1 MKDIKKQVTSW
12 LGIFLGC
19 TIMAAGFV
27 LFINPYGIVPGGVY
41 GASIVLH
48 SLFPTIQVGTFGYM
62 FDIPLLILSVVL
74 LGSKL
79 GGRTIAAALSTPF
92 IMNAISWLVYPSQAA
107 LEALD
112 PAQMLGGTM
121 NMTDHLML
129 TTLMGAT
136 IIGIGQGIVVRN
148 QATTG
153 GSDIVAMIIQ
163 KYFHIKFSTAIL
175 LTTLMGATIIGIGQG
190 IVVRNQATTGGSDI
204 VAMIIQKYFH
214 IKFSTAILLVDTVV
228 VAFGLVVIGFGIGI
242 EDEGQQASWHLS
254 LYSLI
259 AIFICSRVLARV
271 ITGAKNDKLIFVISD
286 NKLHDLHDYI
296 LHDLDRTA
304 TCIKSSGLYTGADKE
319 MIFLVVSYKEVAGVK
334 QLHDL
339 HDYILHDLDRTATC
353 IKSSGLYT
361 GADKEMIFL
370 VVSYKEVA
378 GVKLKIR
385 EADPRSFVIVTDAYD
400 TFGEGWKPLPEKGE
414 VEPE

>member
-1 MKDIKKQVTSW
+1 MKDMKKEITSW
-12 LGIFLGC
+12 MGIFLGC
-19 TIMAAGFV
+19 TIMAIGFV

-48 SLFPTIQVGTFGYM
+48 SLFPSIQVGTFGYM
-62 FDIPLLILSVVL
+62 FDIPLLILSVLL

-107 LEALD
+107 LESLD
-112 PAQMLGGTM
+112 PTQMLGGTM

-129 TTLMGAT
+129 TT
-136 IIGIGQGIVVRN
+136 IIGSTVIGVGQGIVVRN

-153 GSDIVAMIIQ
+153 GSDII
-163 KYFHIKFSTAIL
+163 
-175 LTTLMGATIIGIGQG
+175 
-190 IVVRNQATTGGSDI
+190 
-204 VAMIIQKYFH
+204 AMIIQKYFH
-214 IKFSTAILLVDTVV
+214 IKFSTAILLVDTCVV
-228 VAFGLVVIGFGIGI
+228 SFGLFVIGFGFGVDDAGH
-242 EDEGQQASWHLS
+242 EASWHLS

-271 ITGAKNDKLIFVISD
+271 ITGAKNDKLIFIISD
-286 NKLHDLHDYI
+286 NKLHELHDYI
-296 LHDLDRTA
+296 LHELDRTA

-319 MIFLVVSYKEVAGVK
+319 MIFLVVSYKEVSGVK
-334 QLHDL
+334 Q
-339 HDYILHDLDRTATC
+339 
-353 IKSSGLYT
+353 
-361 GADKEMIFL
+361 
-370 VVSYKEVA
+370 
-378 GVKLKIR
+378 KIR

-400 TFGEGWKPLPEKGE
+400 TFGEGWKPLPERGE